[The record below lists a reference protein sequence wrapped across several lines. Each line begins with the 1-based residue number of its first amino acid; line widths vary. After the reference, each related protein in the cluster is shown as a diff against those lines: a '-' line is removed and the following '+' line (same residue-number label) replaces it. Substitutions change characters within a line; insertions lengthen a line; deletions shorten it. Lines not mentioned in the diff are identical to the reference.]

1 MSASK
6 VKAGQVF
13 VEIGADPRQFFSAL
27 NKINRQIGNLGR
39 SMSGAGTKI
48 AGMGAAALL
57 PFGAAIRQG
66 TAYQSTLLNIQ
77 ASTGATASELD
88 RIRAAGMQVSQALG
102 VGPTEATQ
110 GFLEL
115 LKAGMSLEQVLGG
128 AGQTALEFAK
138 VGNMDVAA
146 ASVVM
151 ADAMNVFGVTADV
164 AANTMSSAAD
174 ASSTSIEEM
183 TMAFSQS
190 AAVAALANQSMGDLS
205 AALAVLAN
213 NGVKGSDAGTSV
225 KTMLMRLMAPADD
238 AVGAL
243 EQVGLSVMSFRNADG
258 SVKPLVDIIGTLSGA
273 LAGMDQAARD
283 DIFRRIFGQDAI
295 RAAAILT
302 ATGVDGFNAMTD
314 AMGNALPVSEKYRT
328 LNDGLAGSMASVD
341 AAMRRAAIAISEA
354 VGPALVQMSTSLV
367 GALNAV
373 ALFVRD
379 NPALVMSIA
388 KTAAAAVAAGGALIG
403 LGTALR
409 IVSFALGGF
418 IGLSKAVIAPIVM
431 MSDAVTF
438 LSRNFLAAST
448 SVVGFASKGIAAVA
462 QFAAEMTAQVAVAS
476 AKSGALAANYFAG
489 TISIVSATVAR
500 AAEGNMRA
508 AAIGVQALG
517 KIGASGAR
525 SAMIA
530 GASIARLTS
539 TGGTQ
544 LARLGVQGS
553 TALATVGASAATA
566 GTTTIA
572 SFARST
578 MALTAYTATSIASA
592 GATAAAWAAANTPF
606 LALVGVAGGAI
617 LVVSQLGGLISQ
629 IGASVKESFNAAI
642 AQSVSL
648 FSDLH
653 RIASATFAAI
663 SDALAA
669 GDLELAMEAAMA
681 GLLAGFTRGANA
693 LMSKVE
699 ELSANIINTFDAFK
713 SIAAQPLMMFE
724 SNKDPFVEADRKAL
738 RERQDARLA
747 AVTGND
753 AARAAQAKATERQ
766 VQDLAAVAAG
776 KRADVNESRVAG
788 DRLSDARTMQDVD
801 LARQIISE
809 LLDAGNLTAE
819 AEQRL
824 IEDYRSKFA
833 EMLSPTGGVAAGA
846 QDALGGGLD
855 GYSAASGELFAG
867 IASATDMK
875 KLGRVGEKLDELIAG
890 DKLSVQ
896 EEDYLLSAYRDQQ
909 NRLADMQGVPMQS
922 QAEVAGTFSSTNLG
936 GMGFGSSLM
945 ERLADYGKR
954 TAEGVEQM
962 AGNLQGQLV
971 AE

>member
-57 PFGAAIRQG
+57 PFGAAISQG
-66 TAYQSTLLNIQ
+66 AAYQSTLLNIQ
-77 ASTGATASELD
+77 ASTGATAAELD

-151 ADAMNVFGVTADV
+151 ADAMKVFGVTADV

-238 AVGAL
+238 AAEAL
-243 EQVGLSVMSFRNADG
+243 QQVGLSVAAFRNADG
-258 SVKPLVDIIGTLSGA
+258 RMKPLVEIIGTLNGA
-273 LAGMDQAARD
+273 LAGMDQAAKD

-328 LNDGLAGSMASVD
+328 LQSGLAGQMASVD
-341 AAMRRAAIAISEA
+341 AAMRRASIAISEA
-354 VGPALVQMSTSLV
+354 VAPSFMQMSTSLI
-367 GALNAV
+367 GAIDAV

-379 NPALVMSIA
+379 NPALVLSIA
-388 KTAAAAVAAGGALIG
+388 KTAAAAVATGGALVG

-418 IGLSKAVIAPIVM
+418 IGLGKAVIAPIVM

-438 LSRNFLAAST
+438 LSRSFLSAST
-448 SVVGFASKGIAAVA
+448 SVIGFASKGIAAVA

-572 SFARST
+572 SFARSA

-617 LVVSQLGGLISQ
+617 LVVSQLGSLISQ
-629 IGASVKESFNAAI
+629 IGGSVKESFNAAV
-642 AQSVSL
+642 AQSVAV

-653 RIASATFAAI
+653 RIASATFGAI

-753 AARAAQAKATERQ
+753 AARAAQAKATEKR

-824 IEDYRSKFA
+824 VEDYRSKFA
-833 EMLSPTGGVAAGA
+833 EMLQPTGAVAAGA
-846 QDALGGGLD
+846 QEAVGGGLN
-855 GYSAASGELFAG
+855 GYSTASGELFSG
-867 IASATDMK
+867 IASATDMN

-936 GMGFGSSLM
+936 GMGFGSSLGERQLKALETIASNTANM
-945 ERLADYGKR
+945 EPA
-954 TAEGVEQM
+954 A
-962 AGNLQGQLV
+962 V

>member
-13 VEIGADPRQFFSAL
+13 VEIGADPRAFFSAL

-39 SMSGAGTKI
+39 SMSVAGTKI

-77 ASTGATASELD
+77 ASTGATTAELD
-88 RIRAAGMQVSQALG
+88 RIKASSMAMSRELG
-102 VGPTEATQ
+102 IGPTAAAEAIKEMVKGGLT
-110 GFLEL
+110 LD
-115 LKAGMSLEQVLGG
+115 QVLGG
-128 AGQTALEFAK
+128 AGKTAAEFSA
-138 VGNMDVAA
+138 VAEMA
-146 ASVVM
+146 AGEGAVVLSK
-151 ADAMNVFGVTADV
+151 AMNAFGVDADT
-164 AANTMSSAAD
+164 AANALSAAAD
-174 ASSTSIEEM
+174 ASATSIPEISQ
-183 TMAFSQS
+183 AFSQVS
-190 AAVAALANQSMGDLS
+190 AVAASSNQSIEDL
-205 AALAVLAN
+205 AAGLAVLAN
-213 NGVKGSDAGTSV
+213 KGIVGSDAGTSV
-225 KTMLMRLMAPADD
+225 KTMLQRLKAPSDEAAEAMAT
-238 AVGAL
+238 
-243 EQVGLSVMSFRNADG
+243 VGLSVADLRDAASG
-258 SVKPLVDIIGTLSGA
+258 KLLSLPALIGKLEQAFAGVDEITKDMAIKK
-273 LAGMDQAARD
+273 
-283 DIFRRIFGQDAI
+283 IFGDDAI
-295 RAAAILT
+295 RAAEIFR
-302 ATGVDGFNAMTD
+302 ATGKKSFEEVMAAM
-314 AMGNALPVSEKYRT
+314 AGALPVSEKYRT
-328 LNDGLAGSMASVD
+328 LQSGLAGQMASVD

-354 VGPALVQMSTSLV
+354 VAPSFMQMSTSLI
-367 GALNAV
+367 GAIDAV

-388 KTAAAAVAAGGALIG
+388 KTAAAAIATGGALIG
-403 LGTALR
+403 LGSALR

-418 IGLSKAVIAPIVM
+418 IGLGKAVIAPIVM

-462 QFAAEMTAQVAVAS
+462 QFAAEMTGQVAVAS

-530 GASIARLTS
+530 GSSLARLTS

-566 GTTTIA
+566 GTTAIA
-572 SFARST
+572 SFARSA

-592 GATAAAWAAANTPF
+592 GATAAAWAVANTPF

-617 LVVSQLGGLISQ
+617 LVVSQLGSLISQ
-629 IGASVKESFNAAI
+629 IGGSVKESFNTAV
-642 AQSVSL
+642 AQSVTL

-653 RIASATFAAI
+653 RIASATFGAI

-669 GDLELAMEAAMA
+669 GDLELAMESAMA

-699 ELSANIINTFDAFK
+699 ELSASIINTFDAFK

-724 SNKDPFVEADRKAL
+724 SIKDPIVEADRKAL

-753 AARAAQAKATERQ
+753 AARAAQAKATEKR

-776 KRADVNESRVAG
+776 KRADVDQSRVAG

-801 LARQIISE
+801 LARQIISQ

-824 IEDYRSKFA
+824 VEDYRSKFA
-833 EMLSPTGGVAAGA
+833 EMMQPTGVVAAGA
-846 QDALGGGLD
+846 QEAVGGGLS
-855 GYSAASGELFAG
+855 GYSTASGELFAG
-867 IASATDMK
+867 IASATDMN
-875 KLGRVGEKLDELIAG
+875 KLGRVGKKIDELISG

-936 GMGFGSSLM
+936 GMGFGSSLI
-945 ERLADYGKR
+945 ERIADYGKR
-954 TAEGVEQM
+954 TAEATEQM
-962 AGNLQGQLV
+962 AGQAAVVG
-971 AE
+971 E